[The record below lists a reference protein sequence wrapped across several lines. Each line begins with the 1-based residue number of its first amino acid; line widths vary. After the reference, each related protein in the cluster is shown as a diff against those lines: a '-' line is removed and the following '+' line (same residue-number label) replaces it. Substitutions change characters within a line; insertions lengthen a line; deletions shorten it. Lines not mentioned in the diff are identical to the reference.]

1 MVTFIVRRIVV
12 SILVFIAASFIM
24 YVLASNAGDP
34 LADLHGSSS
43 PNKQGLIDARVHAQH
58 LDLPSP
64 LRWGLWLGGVAKCVI
79 PFTNQCDLGTTFS
92 NQEVT
97 DLLPQAMTSTLQLV
111 TLAFVLAVVLGIALG
126 MVTALRQYSAFDY
139 SITFISF
146 FLFSLPSFL
155 MAVMLKAFIALGFN
169 NFLAEPT
176 IGPVALVIIG
186 LLVGAVWQLIIGGTW
201 RRRLIVFLVSGLAT
215 VLVLWYM
222 SATNWFL
229 KPALGPIVIILLVAG
244 IAYGT
249 TAIMAGIR
257 NRKALLT
264 AGITAGIAVIC
275 YFSLQWLFNISSLGT
290 LIFLGIIAIIVGVVV
305 GFLLG
310 GYDRA
315 VSMRVGAIVALLTS
329 GIVLLDRFMQSWP
342 AYLNLDQVNGRPIAT
357 VGSQTPNLEGSV
369 WIQGID
375 GFTHLLLPTISL
387 LLISFAS
394 YTRYSRSG
402 MLEVLNQ
409 DYVRTARAK
418 GLPER
423 TVIVRHAFRNML
435 IPLATLV
442 ATDIGALLGGR
453 GITETVFAISGM
465 GALFVAGLQRTDV
478 NPVMGYFIVVAITAI
493 TFNFLA
499 DLAYAALDPRVR
511 TH

>member
-1 MVTFIVRRIVV
+1 
-12 SILVFIAASFIM
+12 M
-24 YVLASNAGDP
+24 YVLTANAGDP

-43 PNKQGLIDARVHAQH
+43 PNKQALIEARTQTQH

-64 LRWGLWLGGVAKCVI
+64 VRWALWLGGVAKCVV
-79 PFTNQCDLGTTFS
+79 PFASQCDLGTTFS

-97 DLLPQAMTSTLQLV
+97 DLLPQAMTATLQLV
-111 TLAFVLAVVLGIALG
+111 TLAFIRAVILGIALG
-126 MVTALRQYSAFDY
+126 MVTALRQYSTFDY
-139 SITFISF
+139 SVTFVSF

-155 MAVMLKAFIALGFN
+155 MAVMLKAFVALGFN
-169 NFLAEPT
+169 DFLADPT
-176 IGPVALVIIG
+176 IGPVALVVIG
-186 LLVGAVWQLIIGGTW
+186 LLVGGVWQLLVGGTW
-201 RRRLIVFLVSGLAT
+201 QRRLIVFIVSGLAT
-215 VLVLWYM
+215 SLVLWYM
-222 SATNWFL
+222 SITNWFL
-229 KPALGPIVIILLVAG
+229 KPALGPIVIIVMVAG
-244 IAYGT
+244 IAYGAS
-249 TAIMAGIR
+249 AIMAGVR
-257 NRKALLT
+257 NRKALYT
-264 AGITAGIAVIC
+264 AGITAGLAVIC
-275 YFSLQWLFNISSLGT
+275 YFSLQWLFNISSMATVL
-290 LIFLGIIAIIVGVVV
+290 FLGAVAVAVGILI

-315 VSMRVGAIVALLTS
+315 VSMRVGAVVALLSS
-329 GIVLLDRFMQSWP
+329 GVVLLDRFMQSWP
-342 AYLNLDQVNGRPIAT
+342 TYLGLDQVNGRPIAT
-357 VGSQTPNLEGSV
+357 VGSQTPNLVGDV

-387 LLISFAS
+387 LLISFAG

-402 MLEVLNQ
+402 MLDVLNQ

-442 ATDIGALLGGR
+442 ATDIGALLGGAV
-453 GITETVFAISGM
+453 ITETVFAISGM
-465 GALFVAGLQRTDV
+465 GALFVAGLFRTDV
-478 NPVMGYFIVVAITAI
+478 NPVMGYFLVVAITAI
-493 TFNFLA
+493 VFNFLA

>member
-1 MVTFIVRRIVV
+1 MVSFIARRIVV
-12 SILVFIAASFIM
+12 SILILIAASFIM
-24 YVLASNAGDP
+24 YVLAANAGDP
-34 LADLHGSSS
+34 LSDLHGSSS
-43 PNKQGLIDARVHAQH
+43 PNRQALIEARTHTQH

-64 LRWGLWLGGVAKCVI
+64 VRWVLWLGGVAKCVI

-92 NQEVT
+92 NQQVT
-97 DLLPQAMTSTLQLV
+97 DLLPLAMVSTLQLV
-111 TLAFVLAVVLGIALG
+111 TLAFLLAVVLGIALG
-126 MVTALRQYSAFDY
+126 MVTALRQYSGFDY
-139 SITFISF
+139 SVTFISF

-155 MAVMLKAFIALGFN
+155 MAVMLKAFVALGFN
-169 NFLAEPT
+169 NFLADPV
-176 IGPVALVIIG
+176 IGPTALIVIG
-186 LLVGAVWQLIIGGTW
+186 VLVGALWQLLVGGVW
-201 RRRLIVFLVSGLAT
+201 RRRVIVFAVSGVAT
-215 VLVLWYM
+215 SLLLWYM
-222 SATNWFL
+222 SLTNWFL
-229 KPALGPIVIILLVAG
+229 KPSLGPIGIALLVVG
-244 IAYGT
+244 VAYGT
-249 TAIMAGIR
+249 TAIMAGIH

-264 AGITAGIAVIC
+264 AGITGAIAVIC
-275 YFSLQWLFNISSLGT
+275 YFSLQWLLNISSLGT
-290 LIFLGIIAIIVGVVV
+290 LIFLALVSILVGILV

-315 VSMRVGAIVALLTS
+315 LSMRAGAVVALISS
-329 GIVLLDRFMQSWP
+329 GLVLLDRFMQSWP
-342 AYLNLDQVNGRPIAT
+342 AYLSLDQVNGRPVAT
-357 VGSQTPNLEGSV
+357 VGAQTPNLVGSV
-369 WIQGID
+369 WIQGLD

-387 LLISFAS
+387 LLISFAG

-402 MLEVLNQ
+402 MLDVLNQ

-442 ATDIGALLGGR
+442 ATDVGALLGGAV
-453 GITETVFAISGM
+453 ITETVFAISGM
-465 GALFVAGLQRTDV
+465 GALFVAGLFVTDV
-478 NPVMGYFIVVAITAI
+478 NPIMGYFLVVAITAI

>member
-1 MVTFIVRRIVV
+1 MVSFIARRVLV
-12 SILVFIAASFIM
+12 SILILIAASFIM
-24 YVLASNAGDP
+24 YVLTANAGDP
-34 LADLHGSSS
+34 LQDLSSS
-43 PNKQGLIDARVHAQH
+43 NSPNRQALIDARVHAQH
-58 LDLPSP
+58 LDVPPP

-79 PFTNQCDLGTTFS
+79 PFANQCDLGTTFT
-92 NQEVT
+92 NQAVT
-97 DLLPQAMTSTLQLV
+97 DLLPGAMVATLQLV

-126 MVTALRQYSAFDY
+126 MITALRQYSAFDY
-139 SITFISF
+139 GVTFISF

-155 MAVMLKAFIALGFN
+155 MAVLLKAFIALGFN
-169 NFLAEPT
+169 NFLSDPV
-176 IGPVALVIIG
+176 IGPVTLVVIG
-186 LLVGAVWQLIIGGTW
+186 VIVGAIWQLLIGGEW
-201 RRRLIVFLVSGLAT
+201 KRRLIVFVVSGLAT
-215 VLVLWYM
+215 SLVLWYM

-244 IAYGT
+244 IAYGA

-264 AGITAGIAVIC
+264 AGITAAIAVIC
-275 YFSLQWLFNISSLGT
+275 YFSLQWLFNISSIGT
-290 LIFLGIIAIIVGVVV
+290 LIFLGIIAIVV
-305 GFLLG
+305 GIVVGYLLG
-310 GYDRA
+310 GYDRSQ
-315 VSMRVGAIVALLTS
+315 SMRVGAVVAFLSS
-329 GIVLLDRFMQSWP
+329 GVVLIDRFMQSWP
-342 AYLNLDQVNGRPIAT
+342 TYLNLDQINGRPIGT
-357 VGSQTPNLEGSV
+357 VGSQTPNLGGDV

-387 LLISFAS
+387 LLISFAG

-442 ATDIGALLGGR
+442 ATDVGALLGGAV
-453 GITETVFAISGM
+453 ITETVFAISGM
-465 GALFVAGLQRTDV
+465 GALFNAGLQRVDV
-478 NPVMGYFIVVAITAI
+478 NPVMGYFLVIAITAI
-493 TFNFLA
+493 AFNFLA

>member
-1 MVTFIVRRIVV
+1 
-12 SILVFIAASFIM
+12 
-24 YVLASNAGDP
+24 
-34 LADLHGSSS
+34 
-43 PNKQGLIDARVHAQH
+43 
-58 LDLPSP
+58 
-64 LRWGLWLGGVAKCVI
+64 
-79 PFTNQCDLGTTFS
+79 
-92 NQEVT
+92 
-97 DLLPQAMTSTLQLV
+97 
-111 TLAFVLAVVLGIALG
+111 
-126 MVTALRQYSAFDY
+126 
-139 SITFISF
+139 
-146 FLFSLPSFL
+146 
-155 MAVMLKAFIALGFN
+155 
-169 NFLAEPT
+169 
-176 IGPVALVIIG
+176 
-186 LLVGAVWQLIIGGTW
+186 
-201 RRRLIVFLVSGLAT
+201 

-442 ATDIGALLGGR
+442 ATDIGALLGGAV
-453 GITETVFAISGM
+453 ITETVFAISGM

>member
-1 MVTFIVRRIVV
+1 MVSFIARRVLV
-12 SILVFIAASFIM
+12 SILILIAASFIM
-24 YVLASNAGDP
+24 YVLASNAGNP
-34 LADLHGSSS
+34 LQDLEGSSS
-43 PNKQGLIDARVHAQH
+43 PNRQALIDARVQSQH
-58 LDLPSP
+58 LDVPPP

-79 PFTNQCDLGTTFS
+79 PFANQCDLGTTFT
-92 NQEVT
+92 NQAVT
-97 DLLPQAMTSTLQLV
+97 DLLPQAMVATLQLV

-139 SITFISF
+139 GVTFISF

-155 MAVMLKAFIALGFN
+155 MAVLLKAFIALGFN
-169 NFLAEPT
+169 NFLSDPV
-176 IGPVALVIIG
+176 IGPIALIIIG
-186 LLVGAVWQLIIGGTW
+186 LLVGAVWQLLIGGPW
-201 RRRLIVFLVSGLAT
+201 RRRLVIFLVSGLAT

-222 SATNWFL
+222 SATDWFL
-229 KPALGPIVIILLVAG
+229 KPSLGPIVVILLVGG
-244 IAYGT
+244 IAYGA

-264 AGITAGIAVIC
+264 AGITGAIAVIC

-290 LIFLGIIAIIVGVVV
+290 LIFLGVIAIIVGILV
-305 GFLLG
+305 GYLLG
-310 GYDRA
+310 GYDRSQ
-315 VSMRVGAIVALLTS
+315 SMRVGAVVALLSS
-329 GIVLLDRFMQSWP
+329 GVVLLDRFMQSWP
-342 AYLNLDQVNGRPIAT
+342 AYLNLDQINGRPIGT
-357 VGSQTPNLEGSV
+357 VGSQTPNLVGDV

-375 GFTHLLLPTISL
+375 GFTHLLLPTVSL
-387 LLISFAS
+387 LLISFAG

-442 ATDIGALLGGR
+442 ATDIGALLGGAV
-453 GITETVFAISGM
+453 ITETVFAISGM
-465 GALFVAGLQRTDV
+465 GALFNAGLQRTDV
-478 NPVMGYFIVVAITAI
+478 NPVMGYFLVIAITAI
-493 TFNFLA
+493 AFNFLA